1 MSGELT
7 ARKALEIRIAD
18 VELPAKLDALGAAL
32 AAVRE
37 AHRDQ
42 ITPKAWAALNRA
54 QENIA
59 EAMMYSADG
68 GRRQLS
74 QGTSYAPGQK
84 AGYNNTTTPA
94 GELAAPAGTGAVDV

>member
-1 MSGELT
+1 METLAKRGEI
-7 ARKALEIRIAD
+7 EIRIGNVD
-18 VELPAKLDALGAAL
+18 LTTKLDALGAAL

-37 AHRDQ
+37 AHREQ
-42 ITPKAWAALNRA
+42 ISPKAWAALHRA

-74 QGTSYAPGQK
+74 QGTTDAPGQK
-84 AGYNNTTTPA
+84 AGYNHHTTPA
-94 GELAAPAGTGAVDV
+94 GALITPAGTGAVDI